1 MEYLVLHKPS
11 IFISYLAESVEDVVN
26 VKTLGFNFQFS
37 KEVMSNVGLV
47 RKELK
52 AFYNDIG

>member
-47 RKELK
+47 HKELM